1 MSIEPKKSLK
11 EEKTVIDLELAVK
24 KEEFKKKRRS
34 EEEIMKEEKTVIDL
48 GMAVKKE
55 EFSKMKKKS
64 SHAKIEM

>member
-1 MSIEPKKSLK
+1 MSIEPKKSL
-11 EEKTVIDLELAVK
+11 
-24 KEEFKKKRRS
+24 
-34 EEEIMKEEKTVIDL
+34 KEEKTVIDL